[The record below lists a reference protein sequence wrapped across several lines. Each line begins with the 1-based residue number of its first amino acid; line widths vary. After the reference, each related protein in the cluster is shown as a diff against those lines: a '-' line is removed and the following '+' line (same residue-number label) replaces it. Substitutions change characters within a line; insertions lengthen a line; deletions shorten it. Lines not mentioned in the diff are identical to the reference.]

1 MPMKLAGEIR
11 IKAARDKVFEALRD
25 PRFFA
30 SCMEGIRELRATD
43 ATHYDATLETKVAY
57 LQFKFKVVVELT
69 RIEPPREIEARI
81 EGTPLGV
88 VGRLTATSRTTLTE
102 EPDGTL
108 VHYEM
113 ETALTGK
120 LGGIGQPVLKSKA
133 REMEKQFFTRLRA
146 AFEEATP
153 AKVQ

>member
-1 MPMKLAGEIR
+1 MKLTGEIR

-25 PRFFA
+25 PQFFV
-30 SCMEGIRELRATD
+30 SCIDGIRDLTETD
-43 ATHYDATLETKVAY
+43 ATHYDAMLETKVAY

-88 VGRLTATSRTTLTE
+88 VGRLTASSRTMLTE
-102 EPDGTL
+102 EADGTL
-108 VHYEM
+108 VQYEID
-113 ETALTGK
+113 TALTGK

-133 REMEKQFFTRLRA
+133 KQMEKQFFTRLRA

-153 AKVQ
+153 AEAQ

>member
-1 MPMKLAGEIR
+1 MKLSGDIR

-25 PRFFA
+25 PQFFA
-30 SCMEGIRELRATD
+30 SCIDGIRDLTATD
-43 ATHYDATLETKVAY
+43 ATHYDAMLETKVAY
-57 LQFKFKVVVELT
+57 LQFRFKVIVELT
-69 RIEPPREIEARI
+69 RVEPPREIEAKI

-88 VGRLTATSRTTLTE
+88 VGRLTASSRTTLTE

-108 VHYEM
+108 VEYAI

-133 REMEKQFFTRLRA
+133 KQMEKQFFARLRA
-146 AFEEATP
+146 AFEEAAP
-153 AKVQ
+153 AEAP

>member
-1 MPMKLAGEIR
+1 MKLSGDIR

-25 PRFFA
+25 PQFFA
-30 SCMEGIRELRATD
+30 SCIDGIRDLTATD

-57 LQFKFKVVVELT
+57 LQFRFKVIVELT
-69 RIEPPREIEARI
+69 RVEPPREIEAKI

-88 VGRLTATSRTTLTE
+88 VGRLTASSRTTLTE

-108 VHYEM
+108 VEYAI

-133 REMEKQFFTRLRA
+133 KQMEKQFFARLRA
-146 AFEEATP
+146 AFEEAAP
-153 AKVQ
+153 AEAP

>member
-1 MPMKLAGEIR
+1 MKLTGEIR

-25 PRFFA
+25 PQFFV
-30 SCMEGIRELRATD
+30 SCIDGIRDLTETD
-43 ATHYDATLETKVAY
+43 ATHYDAMLETKVAY
-57 LQFKFKVVVELT
+57 LQFKFKVVVELS

-88 VGRLTATSRTTLTE
+88 VGRLTAASRTTLTE

-108 VHYEM
+108 VQYEID
-113 ETALTGK
+113 TALTGK

-133 REMEKQFFTRLRA
+133 KQMEKQFFTRLRA

-153 AKVQ
+153 AEAQ